1 MVNEND
7 SEYYQRHNDC
17 NYSQID
23 SWELKKEP
31 MSLTQDEIEMA
42 YEVLESMGVDVE
54 EKTLITFTATSDDMV
69 NLLVNIGRKLR
80 LSNKGM

>member
-7 SEYYQRHNDC
+7 SEYYQRHNNL

-42 YEVLESMGVDVE
+42 YEVQESMGLDFE
-54 EKTLITFTATSDDMV
+54 
-69 NLLVNIGRKLR
+69 
-80 LSNKGM
+80 